1 MDLEHH
7 YSSASINLE
16 HQLVGHAV
24 AELRNEVGGALGKLV
39 SDETSSGSG
48 SSSGSSSPLGSP
60 RHSPSLSI
68 VSSPSPR
75 KAGLYDSDEID
86 MCSLQVVEIS
96 GSNKP
101 TAVERFTPA
110 SKKLIKADI
119 ELPLRPDF
127 GTEGRPISLKANVF
141 PLTFPKNTKIYHYDI
156 EIVSDRLK
164 KDEKRDFF
172 RDFCKQNKH
181 LFKET
186 GRYGFAYDGEKNVYT
201 IEKIVMTKRLMGKG
215 PFPAIK
221 AECQWKGD
229 KVPVV
234 LQEVGELNT
243 ECLQQFLDRKG
254 PNFSDMSPE
263 CIDVV
268 NALNI
273 VLRHEPSNK
282 YVSVRGVAGHSFF
295 PDPRVDCV
303 SLGAGLELWPGYHQ
317 SIRHSQIWKP
327 LLNFDVANTAFFK
340 EQSVIDY
347 MREVCRLRQLRE
359 PRDVSKQDLM
369 KFEKSLKGLKIEPTH
384 RQGVV
389 RRYKVMGITRTTASS
404 TFFEGENGRISVEQ
418 YFQEKYNIRLR
429 YPWLPVAKCG
439 GKGAML
445 PFEVLKIAPRQRYQK
460 KLGDQQL
467 ATLIRSAAKPADER
481 QREIEQWVKHANINN
496 DPVAKQFG
504 IHMEHKMVQLQGRV
518 LKAPEL
524 EYRDKMTVRPQKGA
538 WDMGR
543 GGFRFKKSID
553 LQYWAIVSLD
563 DRTDHKMIKNF
574 VGFLQDQAERA
585 GFDIDNPKKA
595 YSANRPKELS
605 RILNDMIHKI
615 PELQLVL
622 IIVPR
627 KDSATYSEVKRIGD
641 TEVGVMTQVLCQQT
655 MQKAMK
661 SPSTMLNLLMKINTK
676 VGGQNVSIPSKMR
689 SPIMNEPVIVLGAD
703 VTHPAAGEFS
713 RPSIAAI
720 VGSMDPVPSKYIAT
734 VSVQE
739 RRLEFI
745 ADTKDMVKK
754 LLKKFYSKNKQKPQ
768 RIIMYRDGVGEG
780 QFKLVLAHEMEAIR
794 AACNELEKDGG
805 YTPGITFVCVQKRH
819 HMRLFCEDRQDMV
832 GKSNNIPAGT
842 CVDTNI
848 CHPSQYDFYLCS
860 HAGIQGTSRP
870 THYHVLHDD
879 NDYHSDVLQ
888 NFSYQ
893 LCHTYVRC
901 TRAVSIPAPTYYAH
915 LVAYRARYHM
925 QAVMDNDSDNGSF
938 AGSYRGGA
946 MATQLD
952 LNKLDKMI
960 NVHSDVACMMYFA

>member
-7 YSSASINLE
+7 FSSTSINLE

-39 SDETSSGSG
+39 ADDGTSSGT
-48 SSSGSSSPLGSP
+48 SSSSDSSSPLDSP

-75 KAGLYDSDEID
+75 KAGLYDSDETTDLIYR
-86 MCSLQVVEIS
+86 EI
-96 GSNKP
+96 GAKP
-101 TAVERFTPA
+101 TAVEKYTP
-110 SKKLIKADI
+110 SIKKQIKGGID
-119 ELPLRPDF
+119 LPLRPDF
-127 GTEGRPISLKANVF
+127 GTEGRPIALRANVF
-141 PLTFPKNTKIYHYDI
+141 PLQFPKNTDIYHYDI
-156 EIVSDRLK
+156 EICSERLK

-201 IEKIVMTKRLMGKG
+201 IQKLMINKRHIGK
-215 PFPAIK
+215 
-221 AECQWKGD
+221 CSWKGD
-229 KVPVV
+229 QVKVV
-234 LQEVGELNT
+234 LQEAAQLNT
-243 ECLQQFLDRKG
+243 SCLQDFLDKKG

-263 CIDVV
+263 VIDVV

-282 YVSVRGVAGHSFF
+282 FVSVRGVSGHSFF
-295 PDPRVDCV
+295 PEPSFECV
-303 SLGAGLELWPGYHQ
+303 SLGGGLELWPGYHQ

-327 LLNFDVANTAFFK
+327 LLNFDVANTAFYK
-340 EQSVIDY
+340 EQPVIDF
-347 MREVCRLRQLRE
+347 MFETLRLRELR
-359 PRDVSKQDLM
+359 PGGVNNRDLM
-369 KFEKSLKGLKIEPTH
+369 RFEKALKGLKIEPTH
-384 RQGVV
+384 RSGVV
-389 RRYKVMGITRTTASS
+389 RRYKVMGISRTAANATY
-404 TFFEGENGRISVEQ
+404 FEGEKGRISVDE
-418 YFQEKYNIRLR
+418 YFKDKYNVRLR
-429 YPWLPVAKCG
+429 YPWLPVAKVG

-445 PFEVLKIAPRQRYQK
+445 PFEVMKIAPRQRYNK

-481 QREIEQWVKHANINN
+481 QREIEQWVKKAAINQ
-496 DPVAKQFG
+496 DPVARQFG
-504 IHMEHKMVQLQGRV
+504 VQMEHKMVTLQGRV

-524 EYRDKMTVRPQKGA
+524 EYANKQIIRPQKGA

-543 GGFRFKKSID
+543 GGYMFKKSVD
-553 LQYWAIVSLD
+553 MSYWAIVSLD
-563 DRTDHKMIKNF
+563 ERTSQKHIKEF
-574 VGFLQDQAERA
+574 VYSLQDQAERA
-585 GFDIDNPKKA
+585 GFDIENPKKA
-595 YSANRPKELS
+595 YSANRPQELS
-605 RILNDMIHKI
+605 RILEDMIHKI

-661 SPSTMLNLLMKINTK
+661 SSSTMLNLLLKINTK

-689 SPIMNEPVIVLGAD
+689 SPIMNDPVIVLGAD
-703 VTHPAAGEFS
+703 VTHPAAGEFA

-780 QFKLVLAHEMEAIR
+780 QFKLVLAHEMAAIR
-794 AACNELEKDGG
+794 AACAELEKDGG

-915 LVAYRARYHM
+915 LVAFRARYHM
-925 QAVMDNDSDNGSF
+925 QAVMDHDSDGGSF
-938 AGSYRGGA
+938 AGSYRNG
-946 MATQLD
+946 MNTQLD

-960 NVHSDVACMMYFA
+960 TVHSDVACMMYFA

>member
-1 MDLEHH
+1 MDIEHH
-7 YSSASINLE
+7 FSSGNINLE
-16 HQLVGHAV
+16 QHQLVGHAV
-24 AELRNEVGGALGKLV
+24 AELRNEVSGKLGKLV
-39 SDETSSGSG
+39 SDETSSGS
-48 SSSGSSSPLGSP
+48 SSSCDSSSPLDSP
-60 RHSPSLSI
+60 RHSPSLSC
-68 VSSPSPR
+68 VSTPSPR
-75 KAGLYDSDEID
+75 KSGLYDSDETD
-86 MCSLQVVEIS
+86 LAFTEI
-96 GSNKP
+96 GANHKP

-110 SKKLIKADI
+110 AKKAIKGEID
-119 ELPLRPDF
+119 LPLRPDF
-127 GTEGRPISLKANVF
+127 GSEGRPIALRANVF
-141 PLTFPKNTKIYHYDI
+141 PLIFPKNSKIYHYDI
-156 EIVSDRLK
+156 EILSDRLK

-186 GRYGFAYDGEKNVYT
+186 GRYGFAYDGEKNIYT
-201 IEKIVMTKRLMGKG
+201 VDKIVMQKRYMGKC
-215 PFPAIK
+215 A
-221 AECQWKGD
+221 WKGD
-229 KVPVV
+229 TVKVC

-243 ECLQQFLDRKG
+243 SCLQDFLDRKG

-282 YVSVRGVAGHSFF
+282 FVSVRGVSGHSFF
-295 PDPRVDCV
+295 PDPRNDCV
-303 SLGAGLELWPGYHQ
+303 ALGAGLELWPGYHQ

-327 LLNFDVANTAFFK
+327 LLNFDVANTAFYK

-347 MREVCRLRQLRE
+347 MREVLRLRDLR
-359 PRDVSKQDLM
+359 PNSLQKQDLM
-369 KFEKSLKGLKIEPTH
+369 KFEKALKGLKIEPTH
-384 RQGVV
+384 RNGVV
-389 RRYKVMGITRTTASS
+389 RRYKVMGISRTPANQTY
-404 TFFEGENGRISVEQ
+404 FEGEKGRITVDD
-418 YFQEKYNIRLR
+418 YFKDKYNIRLR

-439 GKGAML
+439 GKGAMI

-481 QREIEQWVKHANINN
+481 QREIEHWVKQAAINN
-496 DPVAKQFG
+496 DPVAQQFG
-504 IHMEHKMVQLQGRV
+504 IQMEHKMVQLKGRV

-524 EYRDKMTVRPQKGA
+524 EYANKQMARPQKGA

-543 GGFRFKKSID
+543 GQFMFKKTID
-553 LQYWAIVSLD
+553 MSYWAIVSLD
-563 DRTDHKMIKNF
+563 ERTSQKTIKEF
-574 VGFLQDQAERA
+574 VAGLQDQAERA
-585 GFDIDNPKKA
+585 GFEIYNPKKA
-595 YSANRPKELS
+595 YSAHRPQELS
-605 RILNDMIHKI
+605 GILHDMVQKI
-615 PELQLVL
+615 PEMQLVL

-627 KDSATYSEVKRIGD
+627 KDSATYSEIKRIGD
-641 TEVGVMTQVLCQQT
+641 TDVGVMTQVLCQQT

-661 SPSTMLNLLMKINTK
+661 SSSTMLNLLLKINTK

-689 SPIMNEPVIVLGAD
+689 SPIMNDPVIVLGAD
-703 VTHPAAGEFS
+703 VTHPAAGEFA

-754 LLKKFYSKNKQKPQ
+754 LLKKFYSKNKRKPE
-768 RIIMYRDGVGEG
+768 RIVMYRDGVGEG
-780 QFKLVLAHEMEAIR
+780 QFKLVLAHEMAAIR
-794 AACNELEKDGG
+794 AACQELEKDGG

-879 NDYHSDVLQ
+879 NDYTSDVLQ

-925 QAVMDNDSDNGSF
+925 QAVMDNDSDGGSF
-938 AGSYRGGA
+938 TGSYRSGG

-960 NVHSDVACMMYFA
+960 TVHSDVSCMMYFA